1 MCRQGRN
8 PARCPSQSGII
19 RERSEFFFAALK
31 QAAVNQ
37 YDGNTVKQHSI
48 RLLALDI
55 DGTLTDPSFQ
65 VPARNIAALRA
76 AHEAGIEIIL
86 ATGRRHD
93 YALPIAHELGFP
105 IWLISSNGALIR
117 SSDSQTFFTDR
128 LPAKTAAE
136 LIHYM
141 DEFRGHAVLTFD
153 RGANEPGNDSLVL
166 ESADELNKTVS
177 RWLQVNRPYIK
188 FVSPLEDA
196 LTEDPLQAMYCGRL
210 GLMEGLQKRLSQAD
224 FLDKITVMKTQYDH
238 RDLCI
243 LDILNRE
250 CSKGHALKRWAM
262 ERGLRREQVMAI
274 GDNHNDLEMLE
285 YAGVAVVMENASH
298 ELKQNGWRVTG
309 SNAESGVAQAIE
321 EILGLAF
328 SV

>member
-1 MCRQGRN
+1 
-8 PARCPSQSGII
+8 
-19 RERSEFFFAALK
+19 
-31 QAAVNQ
+31 
-37 YDGNTVKQHSI
+37 VKQQPI

-93 YALPIAHELGFP
+93 YALPIARELGFP

-117 SSDSQTFFTDR
+117 SSDNETFFTDR
-128 LPAKTAAE
+128 LPARTALE
-136 LIHYM
+136 LIQYM
-141 DEFRGHAVLTFD
+141 NEYRGHAVLTFD
-153 RGANEPGNDSLVL
+153 RAANVPGNDSLVL

-177 RWLQVNRPYIK
+177 RWLEANRPYIK

-196 LTEDPLQAMYCGRL
+196 LTEDPLQAMYCGRVDV
-210 GLMEGLQKRLSQAD
+210 MEGLQKRLSQAG
-224 FLDKITVMKTQYDH
+224 FLDKITVLKTQYDH

-250 CSKGHALKRWAM
+250 CSKGHALRRWAK
-262 ERGLRREQVMAI
+262 ERGIPREQIMAI

-285 YAGVAVVMENASH
+285 FAGVAVVMGNASN
-298 ELKQNGWRVTG
+298 ELKQNGWMLTG
-309 SNAESGVAQAIE
+309 SNEESGVALAVE
-321 EILGLAF
+321 RILGLAF
-328 SV
+328 SSQLGENR

>member
-1 MCRQGRN
+1 M
-8 PARCPSQSGII
+8 
-19 RERSEFFFAALK
+19 
-31 QAAVNQ
+31 V
-37 YDGNTVKQHSI
+37 TTSI

-55 DGTLTDPSFQ
+55 DGTLTDPNFQ
-65 VPARNIAALRA
+65 VPSRNIVALRA

-93 YALPIAHELGFP
+93 YALPIAKELGFP

-117 SSDSQTFFTDR
+117 SSSNETFFTDR
-128 LPAKTAAE
+128 LPARTARE
-136 LIHYM
+136 LIQYM

-153 RGANEPGNDSLVL
+153 RPANVPGNDSLVL
-166 ESADELNKTVS
+166 ESADELNNTVS

-196 LTEDPLQAMYCGRL
+196 LTEDPLQAMYCGRVL
-210 GLMEGLQKRLSQAD
+210 VMEKLQQKLSQAD
-224 FLDKITVMKTQYDH
+224 FLNQITVLKTQYDH
-238 RDLCI
+238 RNLCI

-250 CSKGHALKRWAM
+250 CSKGHALKRWAE
-262 ERGLRREQVMAI
+262 ERGISREQIMAI

-285 YAGVAVVMENASH
+285 FAGVAVVMGNASN
-298 ELKQNGWRVTG
+298 ELKQNGWKVTG
-309 SNAESGVAQAIE
+309 SNEESGVAQAVE

-328 SV
+328 SS

>member
-1 MCRQGRN
+1 
-8 PARCPSQSGII
+8 
-19 RERSEFFFAALK
+19 
-31 QAAVNQ
+31 
-37 YDGNTVKQHSI
+37 VKQHPI

-55 DGTLTDPSFQ
+55 DGTLTDPNFQ

-93 YALPIAHELGFP
+93 YALPIAQELGFP

-117 SSDSQTFFTDR
+117 SSDNETFFTDR
-128 LPAKTAAE
+128 LPARTAAE
-136 LIHYM
+136 LIQYM

-153 RGANEPGNDSLVL
+153 RSTNVPGNDSLVL
-166 ESADELNKTVS
+166 ESADELNNTVS

-196 LTEDPLQAMYCGRL
+196 LTEDPLQAMYCGRVAV
-210 GLMEGLQKRLSQAD
+210 MERLQKRLNQAA
-224 FLDKITVMKTQYDH
+224 FLDKITVMRTQYDH

-243 LDILNRE
+243 LDILNRD
-250 CSKGHALKRWAM
+250 CSKGHALRRWAE
-262 ERGLRREQVMAI
+262 ERGLKPEQIMAI

-285 YAGVAVVMENASH
+285 FAGVAVVMGNASN
-298 ELKQNGWRVTG
+298 ELKQNGWMVTG
-309 SNAESGVAQAIE
+309 SNEESGVAQAVYD
-321 EILGLAF
+321 ILGLAF
-328 SV
+328 ST

>member
-1 MCRQGRN
+1 
-8 PARCPSQSGII
+8 
-19 RERSEFFFAALK
+19 
-31 QAAVNQ
+31 VNR
-37 YDGNTVKQHSI
+37 HPI

-55 DGTLTDPSFQ
+55 DGTLTDLNFQ

-76 AHEAGIEIIL
+76 AHDAGIEIML

-93 YALPIAHELGFP
+93 YALPIAQELGFP

-117 SSDSQTFFTDR
+117 SSAGETFFTDR
-128 LPAKTAAE
+128 LPARTAYE
-136 LIHYM
+136 LIQYM

-153 RGANEPGNDSLVL
+153 RAANVPGNDSLVL

-196 LTEDPLQAMYCGRL
+196 LTEDPLQAMYCGRVA
-210 GLMEGLQKRLSQAD
+210 LMEGLQERLRQAE
-224 FLDKITVMKTQYDH
+224 FLEKITVLKTQYDH

-250 CSKGHALKRWAM
+250 CSKGHALRRWAAKA
-262 ERGLRREQVMAI
+262 GIPQEQVMAI

-285 YAGVAVVMENASH
+285 FAGVAVVMGNASH
-298 ELKQNGWRVTG
+298 ELKQNGWIVTG
-309 SNAESGVAQAIE
+309 SNEENGVAQAVE
-321 EILGLAF
+321 QILGLAF
-328 SV
+328 GI

>member
-1 MCRQGRN
+1 MVTT
-8 PARCPSQSGII
+8 P
-19 RERSEFFFAALK
+19 
-31 QAAVNQ
+31 
-37 YDGNTVKQHSI
+37 I

-55 DGTLTDPSFQ
+55 DGTLTDPNFQ

-93 YALPIAHELGFP
+93 YALPIAQELGFP

-117 SSDSQTFFTDR
+117 SSNSETFFTDR
-128 LPAKTAAE
+128 LPAKTARE
-136 LIHYM
+136 LIQYM

-153 RGANEPGNDSLVL
+153 RPANVPGNDSLVL

-177 RWLQVNRPYIK
+177 RWLELNQPYIK

-210 GLMEGLQKRLSQAD
+210 AAMEVLQKRLSQAD
-224 FLDKITVMKTQYDH
+224 FLDKITVMRTQYDH

-250 CSKGHALKRWAM
+250 CSKGHALRRWAE
-262 ERGLRREQVMAI
+262 ERGLRPEQIMAI

-285 YAGVAVVMENASH
+285 FAGVAVVMGNASN
-298 ELKQNGWRVTG
+298 ELKQNGWMITG
-309 SNAESGVAQAIE
+309 SNEESGVAQAVYD
-321 EILGLAF
+321 ILGLAF
-328 SV
+328 SS

>member
-1 MCRQGRN
+1 MVT
-8 PARCPSQSGII
+8 S
-19 RERSEFFFAALK
+19 
-31 QAAVNQ
+31 
-37 YDGNTVKQHSI
+37 SI

-93 YALPIAHELGFP
+93 YALPIARELGFP

-117 SSDSQTFFTDR
+117 SSDSETFFTDR
-128 LPAKTAAE
+128 LPARTARE
-136 LIHYM
+136 LIQYM

-153 RGANEPGNDSLVL
+153 RPANVPGNDSLVL

-177 RWLQVNRPYIK
+177 RWLEVNLPYIK

-196 LTEDPLQAMYCGRL
+196 LTEDPLQAMYCGRVA
-210 GLMEGLQKRLSQAD
+210 LMERLQQKLSQAD
-224 FLDKITVMKTQYDH
+224 FLDKITVLRTQYDH

-250 CSKGHALKRWAM
+250 CSKGHALRRWA
-262 ERGLRREQVMAI
+262 EQRGIAREQVMAI

-285 YAGVAVVMENASH
+285 FAGVAVVMGNASN
-298 ELKQNGWRVTG
+298 ELKQNGWMVTG
-309 SNAESGVAQAIE
+309 SNEESGVAQALE

-328 SV
+328 SG

>member
-1 MCRQGRN
+1 
-8 PARCPSQSGII
+8 
-19 RERSEFFFAALK
+19 
-31 QAAVNQ
+31 
-37 YDGNTVKQHSI
+37 VKQHPI

-55 DGTLTDPSFQ
+55 DGTLTDPNFQ

-93 YALPIAHELGFP
+93 YALPIAQELGFP

-117 SSDSQTFFTDR
+117 SSDNETFFTDR
-128 LPAKTAAE
+128 LPARTAAE
-136 LIHYM
+136 LIQYM
-141 DEFRGHAVLTFD
+141 DEFRRHAVLTFD
-153 RGANEPGNDSLVL
+153 RSTNVPGNDSLVL

-196 LTEDPLQAMYCGRL
+196 LTEDPLQAMYCGRVAV
-210 GLMEGLQKRLSQAD
+210 MERLQKRLNQAA
-224 FLDKITVMKTQYDH
+224 FLDKITVMRTQYDH

-243 LDILNRE
+243 LDILNRD
-250 CSKGHALKRWAM
+250 CSKGHALRRWAE
-262 ERGLRREQVMAI
+262 ERGLKPEQIMAI

-285 YAGVAVVMENASH
+285 FAGVAVVMGNASN
-298 ELKQNGWRVTG
+298 ELKQNGWMVTG
-309 SNAESGVAQAIE
+309 SNEESGVAQAVYD
-321 EILGLAF
+321 ILGLAF
-328 SV
+328 ST

>member
-1 MCRQGRN
+1 
-8 PARCPSQSGII
+8 
-19 RERSEFFFAALK
+19 
-31 QAAVNQ
+31 
-37 YDGNTVKQHSI
+37 VKQHPI

-55 DGTLTDPSFQ
+55 DGTLTDPNFQ

-93 YALPIAHELGFP
+93 YALPIAQELGFP

-117 SSDSQTFFTDR
+117 SSDNETFFTDR
-128 LPAKTAAE
+128 LPARTAAE
-136 LIHYM
+136 LIQYM

-153 RGANEPGNDSLVL
+153 RSTNVPGNDSLVL

-196 LTEDPLQAMYCGRL
+196 LTEDPLQAMYCGRVAV
-210 GLMEGLQKRLSQAD
+210 MERLQKRLNQAA
-224 FLDKITVMKTQYDH
+224 FLDKITVMRTQYDH

-243 LDILNRE
+243 LDILNRD
-250 CSKGHALKRWAM
+250 CSKGHALRRWAE
-262 ERGLRREQVMAI
+262 ERGLKPEQIMAI

-285 YAGVAVVMENASH
+285 FAGVAVVMGNASN
-298 ELKQNGWRVTG
+298 ELKQNGWMVTG
-309 SNAESGVAQAIE
+309 SNEESGVAQAVY

-328 SV
+328 ST

>member
-1 MCRQGRN
+1 
-8 PARCPSQSGII
+8 
-19 RERSEFFFAALK
+19 
-31 QAAVNQ
+31 
-37 YDGNTVKQHSI
+37 VKQHPI

-55 DGTLTDPSFQ
+55 DGTLTDPNFQ

-93 YALPIAHELGFP
+93 YALPIAQELGFP

-117 SSDSQTFFTDR
+117 SSASETFFTDR
-128 LPAKTAAE
+128 LPARTAAE
-136 LIHYM
+136 LIQYM

-153 RGANEPGNDSLVL
+153 RAANEPGNDSLVL

-196 LTEDPLQAMYCGRL
+196 LTEDPLQAMYCGRVAA
-210 GLMEGLQKRLSQAD
+210 MEILQKRLNQAD
-224 FLDKITVMKTQYDH
+224 FLDKITVMRTQYDH

-250 CSKGHALKRWAM
+250 CSKGHALRRWAE
-262 ERGLRREQVMAI
+262 ERGISREQVMAI

-285 YAGVAVVMENASH
+285 FAGVAVVMGNASN
-298 ELKQNGWRVTG
+298 ELKQNGWIVTG
-309 SNAESGVAQAIE
+309 SNEESGVAQAVY

-328 SV
+328 RG

>member
-1 MCRQGRN
+1 
-8 PARCPSQSGII
+8 
-19 RERSEFFFAALK
+19 
-31 QAAVNQ
+31 
-37 YDGNTVKQHSI
+37 VKQQPI

-93 YALPIAHELGFP
+93 YALPIAQELGFP

-117 SSDSQTFFTDR
+117 SSDSETFFTDR
-128 LPAKTAAE
+128 LPARTALE
-136 LIHYM
+136 LIQYM
-141 DEFRGHAVLTFD
+141 NEYRGHAVLTFD
-153 RGANEPGNDSLVL
+153 RPSNVPGNDSLVL

-177 RWLQVNRPYIK
+177 RWLEVNRPYIK

-196 LTEDPLQAMYCGRL
+196 LTEDPLQAMYCGRVA
-210 GLMEGLQKRLSQAD
+210 LMERVQQKLSQAD
-224 FLDKITVMKTQYDH
+224 FLDKITVMRTQYDH

-250 CSKGHALKRWAM
+250 CSKGHALRRWA
-262 ERGLRREQVMAI
+262 EQRGIAREQVMAI

-285 YAGVAVVMENASH
+285 FAGVAVVMGNASN
-298 ELKQNGWRVTG
+298 ELKQNGWMLTG
-309 SNAESGVAQAIE
+309 SNEESGVAQAVE
-321 EILGLAF
+321 QILGLAF
-328 SV
+328 SS